1 MLLNLGCEDHWAFV
15 LEKEEPE
22 AGRELLSAA
31 NTCSISPVP
40 LLTKP
45 NTAPAGKTEM
55 LTGSIS
61 NITEQRR
68 VDLELR
74 CNKLITDTMLLFIS
88 SILSCTFKEKYVS
101 MCCVQMMIFNI
112 CYYV

>member
-31 NTCSISPVP
+31 NACSISPVP

-61 NITEQRR
+61 NIIEQRR

-112 CYYV
+112 CHYV